1 MKLPSLRQIQYFLA
15 VFDTK
20 SFSAA
25 AKQCHVTQSTLSAG
39 LSEFEDIIGQRLFDR
54 GTRHVDSTATGRE
67 IEPVARAI
75 LEQSTHL
82 VHMASQRRAPLSG
95 QLHMGVIPTI
105 APYLLPRF
113 LPALQRDYPNL
124 KLSLREDISARQL
137 QELQRGNIDVVLM
150 ALPYPSEKTE
160 HLTLWKEP
168 FYIARQTS
176 GTSKNFAPFSVDHL
190 KKETVL
196 LLDDGHCLR
205 DHIMAACRIAPDTT
219 REKNLGATSL
229 QTLLQ
234 MVRHGYGITL
244 VPAMAAQGEYLDR
257 GLTLQ
262 PFTSPA
268 PTRQIALVWRK
279 NDARIKEFRLLGD
292 FIKSYRPQNP

>member
-15 VFDTK
+15 VYDTK
-20 SFSAA
+20 SFSTA

-39 LSEFEDIIGQRLFDR
+39 LAELEDIIGQRLFDR
-54 GTRHVDSTATGRE
+54 GTRHVDPTATGRE

-75 LEQSTHL
+75 IEQSTHL
-82 VHMASQRRAPLSG
+82 VHMASQRRAPLSS

-113 LPALQRDYPNL
+113 LPTLQHDYPNL
-124 KLSLREDISARQL
+124 KLSLREDITARQL
-137 QELQRGNIDVVLM
+137 QELERGNIDVILM

-160 HLTLWKEP
+160 HMVLWKEP
-168 FYIARQTS
+168 FYIARQSS
-176 GTSKNFAPFSVDHL
+176 GSSKKLAPFPVDHL

-205 DHIMAACRIAPDTT
+205 DHIMAACRITPTT
-219 REKNLGATSL
+219 GREKNLGATSL

-244 VPAMAAQGEYLDR
+244 VPAMAARDEYLDR

-262 PFTSPA
+262 AFTSPA

-279 NDARIKEFRLLGD
+279 NDARVREFRVLGD
-292 FIKSYRPQNP
+292 FIKLHRPQNP